1 MLSLSTRVRI
11 FAATEP
17 VDFRKGFDGLVQIV
31 RDGFCEDP
39 FAGDLFCFFNRRRD
53 RVKVLVWDRNG
64 FWLHYKRL
72 ERGTFECIGD
82 RGRGTRRIE
91 IDRIELQLLLEG
103 IALKSV
109 KAKKHFVTAFR
120 PTARNGEGITRVKS
134 AAG

>member
-17 VDFRKGFDGLVQIV
+17 IDFRKGFDGLVQIV
-31 RDGFCEDP
+31 RDGFREDP

-72 ERGTFECIGD
+72 ERGTFERVEGD
-82 RGRGTRRIE
+82 GKRLE
-91 IDRIELQLLLEG
+91 LDRARMTMLLEG
-103 IALKSV
+103 IDSKN
-109 KAKKHFVTAFR
+109 TRFR
-120 PTARNGEGITRVKS
+120 RNFARDVRINARDDDRAR
-134 AAG
+134 AAQ